1 MPCIRILLVEDFEP
15 WRMHLKSLLQ
25 RRSEFEVVGEAIDG
39 LDAVEKAQELQPDVI
54 LLDIS
59 MPRLNGLEAAE
70 RIRAIAP
77 QSKILFVSADRS
89 AELAEI
95 AIAAGV
101 QGYIPKAEVDSKLL
115 PALDALF
122 LKRRQI
128 SRG

>member
-1 MPCIRILLVEDFEP
+1 MPCIRILLADDFEP
-15 WRMHLKSLLQ
+15 WRMHLRSLLQ

-89 AELAEI
+89 TEFAEI
-95 AIAAGV
+95 AIAAGG
-101 QGYIPKAEVDSKLL
+101 QDYIPKAEVDSKLL

-122 LKRRQI
+122 LKRPA
-128 SRG
+128 

>member
-1 MPCIRILLVEDFEP
+1 
-15 WRMHLKSLLQ
+15 MHLRSLLQ

-70 RIRAIAP
+70 RIRSIAP

-89 AELAEI
+89 AGFEEI

-101 QGYIPKAEVDSKLL
+101 QGYISKAEVDSKLL

-122 LKRRQI
+122 LKRPA
-128 SRG
+128 

>member
-1 MPCIRILLVEDFEP
+1 M
-15 WRMHLKSLLQ
+15 
-25 RRSEFEVVGEAIDG
+25 GEAIDG

>member
-1 MPCIRILLVEDFEP
+1 MADDFEP
-15 WRMHLKSLLQ
+15 WRMHLRSLLQ

-77 QSKILFVSADRS
+77 QSKILFVSAERS
-89 AELAEI
+89 AYFAEA
-95 AIAAGV
+95 AITAGA
-101 QGYIPKAEVDSKLL
+101 QGYIPKADVKSKLL
-115 PALDALF
+115 PAVDALR
-122 LKRRQI
+122 LKK
-128 SRG
+128 